1 MKQLFRFLLFF
12 GFFISFFSVSFAIEN
27 EPGASVRL
35 RQEIWDNVVSLGTA
49 RDAQPDRNFFR
60 LRIQLWDNVKFNDN
74 LSAYARIA
82 TEPKYYDG
90 PYELPLDNRTNFKNL
105 DQDEVLI
112 DNLYIDIKKPFDIP
126 INFRIGRQDF
136 LGKDMYGE
144 GFLILDGTPGDGS
157 RTFYFNALKATVLIA
172 EGQSVDIVYVS
183 DPKTDQ
189 YLPSLHPAY
198 YDSGSAGRTYIEHKK
213 RLTASNERGFWVYGR
228 NKIFEWLNIEPY
240 YIYKKEEEYIGI
252 DEKYINTF
260 GIRTVFK
267 VNDFKLRGEIARQIG
282 KYDDG
287 GKKIRGVGGYAF
299 AGYSF
304 KNSPLTPNIEI
315 GYVYLSGDKTV
326 SNDKDE
332 GFNPLFSRA
341 PQWNELLIYTL
352 IPETSGKGGPIP
364 GYWTNMKALVANL
377 KIYPFKNADIK
388 LSYQHLWADEQIQS
402 SSINSTY
409 QNMFSY
415 NGKNR
420 GDLWAVIGNYKF
432 NKNLDGMLQIEYF
445 EPGDFYKDAKNA
457 TFIRWQ
463 LQYKL

>member
-1 MKQLFRFLLFF
+1 MKQLLRFLLFF
-12 GFFISFFSVSFAIEN
+12 GFLISFFSTSFAIEN

-74 LSAYARIA
+74 LRAYVRLA
-82 TEPKYYDG
+82 TEPKYYTG
-90 PYELPLDNRTNFKNL
+90 PYRLTLDKGTNRERF

-126 INFRIGRQDF
+126 VNIRLGRQDF

-144 GFLILDGTPGDGS
+144 GFLIFDGTPGDGS

-172 EGQSVDIVYVS
+172 EGHSVDLVYVS

-198 YDSGSAGRTYIEHKK
+198 YDRDDAGRSYIEHKK
-213 RLTASNERGFWVYGR
+213 RLTASNERGFWIYGR

-252 DEKYINTF
+252 DEKYINTL
-260 GIRTVFK
+260 GLRTVLK
-267 VNDFKLRGEIARQIG
+267 VNDFTLRGEIAHQTG
-282 KYDDG
+282 KYDVS

-304 KNSPLTPNIEI
+304 KNCPLTPNVEI
-315 GYVYLSGDKTV
+315 GYVYLSGDKTT

-377 KIYPFKNADIK
+377 KIYLLKNADIK
-388 LSYQHLWADEQIQS
+388 LSYQHLWADEK
-402 SSINSTY
+402 TY
-409 QNMFSY
+409 ITSGTYKDMFSN

-445 EPGDFYKDAKNA
+445 EPGNFYSDKAKEA

>member
-12 GFFISFFSVSFAIEN
+12 SFFISFFSTSFAIEN

-60 LRIQLWDNVKFNDN
+60 LRIQLWDNVKFNNN
-74 LSAYARIA
+74 LSAYVRIA
-82 TEPKYYDG
+82 TEPKYYNG

-105 DQDEVLI
+105 DQDEVVI
-112 DNLYIDIKKPFDIP
+112 DNLYVDIKKPLDMP
-126 INFRIGRQDF
+126 LNFRLGRQDF

-198 YDSGSAGRTYIEHKK
+198 YDSGTAGRTYIEHKK
-213 RLTASNERGFWVYGR
+213 RLTASNERGFWIYGR
-228 NKIFEWLNIEPY
+228 HKIIDGLNIEPY
-240 YIYKKEEEYIGI
+240 YIYKKEKEYIGI
-252 DEKYINTF
+252 AEKYINTF
-260 GIRTVFK
+260 GLRAVFK
-267 VNDFKLRGEIARQIG
+267 INEFTLRGEIAKQKG
-282 KYDDG
+282 KYEASG
-287 GKKIRGVGGYAF
+287 NKISGLGGYAF
-299 AGYSF
+299 AGYTA
-304 KNSPLTPNIEI
+304 KKCPLTPTLEV
-315 GYVYLSGDKTV
+315 GYVYLSGDKSDT
-326 SNDKDE
+326 SKDE

-352 IPETSGKGGPIP
+352 IPETSGNGGPIP

-377 KIYPFKNADIK
+377 KIYPLKNADIK
-388 LSYQHLWADEQIQS
+388 LSYQHFWADEQIKS
-402 SSINSTY
+402 SSINPTY

-445 EPGDFYKDAKNA
+445 EPGNFYKDAKNA

>member
-198 YDSGSAGRTYIEHKK
+198 YDSGSADRTYIEHKK

-267 VNDFKLRGEIARQIG
+267 VNDFTLRGEIARQIG

-304 KNSPLTPNIEI
+304 KNSPLTPNVEV

>member
-12 GFFISFFSVSFAIEN
+12 GFFISFFSVSFATEN

-189 YLPSLHPAY
+189 YLSSLHPAY
-198 YDSGSAGRTYIEHKK
+198 YDSGTAGRTYIEHKK

-240 YIYKKEEEYIGI
+240 YIYKKEEEYIEI

-267 VNDFKLRGEIARQIG
+267 VNDFTLRGEIARQIG

-299 AGYSF
+299 AGYGF
-304 KNSPLTPNIEI
+304 KNSPLTPNVEV

>member
-172 EGQSVDIVYVS
+172 KGQSVDIVYVS

-267 VNDFKLRGEIARQIG
+267 VNDFTLRGEIARQIG

-304 KNSPLTPNIEI
+304 KNSPLTPNVEV